1 MVSLNIFSLSLLA
14 GLTPALILAA
24 LMLRAPGSRLANR
37 FLSALIVC
45 IAIYVTPYIIG
56 FAGFYDA
63 YPWLNLAPFD
73 ISLAFGPLFYF
84 YALTLTGAPLE
95 RRWALHF
102 APVAAQFLSQALV
115 FPLPLAV
122 KNRWD
127 AAVNMP
133 FVDLFFTLC
142 AFVSLIVYGRLVWR
156 RYGAYARWIRA
167 EEADALAVDPSWIR
181 NALIAVS
188 GCGVVWAAF
197 WIANIV
203 DPSRDYAD
211 RFWLYFV
218 FSVIAAYLAIEGWRH
233 AWTTFPAMAPP
244 AASPEVD
251 VAPPV
256 GRDWAMLGAEWSQI
270 IDSQALWRDPNA
282 SLSSFARAIGVNTT
296 YLSKAL
302 NEGLGVSF
310 HDYVNSRRVAA
321 MQRLLENSDETRD
334 LLSLALDVGFR
345 SKASFNRIFRV
356 ATGQTPSAWRKA
368 SLASTQ
374 GEASRPKRSEGD
386 GP

>member
-1 MVSLNIFSLSLLA
+1 MVSFNIFSLSLLA

-24 LMLRAPGSRLANR
+24 LLLCAPRNRPANR

-56 FAGFYDA
+56 FAGFYDV

-84 YALTLTGAPLE
+84 YAQTLTGAPLD
-95 RRWALHF
+95 RRWKLHL

-127 AAVNMP
+127 EAVNMP
-133 FVDLFFTLC
+133 FIDPFFTLC
-142 AFVSLIVYGRLVWR
+142 AFVSLIAYGRLVWR
-156 RYGAYARWIRA
+156 RYAAYAQWIRA

-181 NALIAVS
+181 NALLAVA

-233 AWTTFPAMAPP
+233 AWTAFPAMAPE
-244 AASPEVD
+244 AAAGEAD
-251 VAPPV
+251 AAPPA
-256 GRDWAMLGAEWSQI
+256 GRDWARLGSEWSQT
-270 IDSQALWRDPNA
+270 IDEQALWRDPNA
-282 SLSSFARAIGVNTT
+282 SLSSFARALGVNTT

-310 HDYVNSRRVAA
+310 HDYVNTRRVAA
-321 MQRLLENSDETRD
+321 MQGLLENPDETRD
-334 LLSLALDVGFR
+334 LMTLALDVGFR
-345 SKASFNRIFRV
+345 SKASFNRIFRA
-356 ATGQTPSAWRKA
+356 ATGQSPSAWRK
-368 SLASTQ
+368 SRLATPESSSPKLQ
-374 GEASRPKRSEGD
+374 AAEAESQ
-386 GP
+386 